1 MQHRASRT
9 SFVATGLETLSVSV
23 PRLSPARLPSSA
35 ATERL
40 SERMRVVDCTRVQMM
55 GTQSMLSQ
63 APAALSAFSQP
74 LASLEFI
81 EHRSQQSFAR
91 LQPFTSVRLPPMN
104 FESDLYTSE
113 LSSRPDASVQLRTP
127 PNAVRRSHP
136 PSASSRAPRLSL
148 V

>member
-1 MQHRASRT
+1 
-9 SFVATGLETLSVSV
+9 
-23 PRLSPARLPSSA
+23 
-35 ATERL
+35 
-40 SERMRVVDCTRVQMM
+40 
-55 GTQSMLSQ
+55 MLSQ

-104 FESDLYTSE
+104 YESDLYTSE
-113 LSSRPDASVQLRTP
+113 VSFRPDSSIQLQP
-127 PNAVRRSHP
+127 PRVRQSHP
-136 PSASSRAPRLSL
+136 PRAPRLSL